1 MALVS
6 GAARRPCCGPVG
18 AAVLRGCILTPADGA
33 PPHSLADE
41 RVARIPGPS
50 LRRRLQT
57 GHGGPEGR
65 WPARGLSDGAGLGT
79 SVHEGPERPRVCAL
93 PQVLPPTAYL
103 RVTEH
108 VPQIVAFIERII
120 ANGHAYCTANGEPP
134 SSRPWPPRRAVQTGR

>member
-65 WPARGLSDGAGLGT
+65 WPARGPSDGAGLGT
-79 SVHEGPERPRVCAL
+79 SVHEGPGRPRVCAL